1 MEIKCVSVASLVPIY
16 APGKAENLLIIVAI
30 TCCGSYLYLF
40 TLSFVCAVFF
50 FFFIFAW
57 RKPQSPAG
65 MGSKSNSF
73 LYIVKNNFLSLL
85 VVDVVVM
92 SVGNSEVPPEWVVKI
107 NTFLY
112 TVKDLLPALLIVSLL
127 RTRVFL
133 CCINYSSLFSVGKTQ
148 CRPNGFNTWSDAA
161 NRGVATEN

>member
-1 MEIKCVSVASLVPIY
+1 
-16 APGKAENLLIIVAI
+16 
-30 TCCGSYLYLF
+30 
-40 TLSFVCAVFF
+40 
-50 FFFIFAW
+50 
-57 RKPQSPAG
+57 

-85 VVDVVVM
+85 VVNVVVM

-127 RTRVFL
+127 RTRVFFVL
-133 CCINYSSLFSVGKTQ
+133 H
-148 CRPNGFNTWSDAA
+148 
-161 NRGVATEN
+161 